1 VGHHRSRPF
10 RNNFAF
16 AERVLKIYSKKK
28 EKVMNAATSLKEYVE
43 IPMKELVES
52 STNPRKSFDEEG
64 LDELAGSIRSKGVL
78 SPLLVR
84 RVNGHFEIVAG
95 ARRYRAAQR
104 AGLEEIPVR
113 IGTFTD
119 AEAVE
124 IQIIENI
131 QRADVHP
138 FEEAQGFRALLDR
151 GGAEYTIEK
160 IAANTGKAASFIAKR
175 LKLLEL
181 TQTVADAFIAGQIG
195 IEHALLI
202 AKLAHD
208 MQEKALA
215 HCFDGYFAGNDSER
229 SLVPASRLQAWI
241 EQNVYLSLKSVPF
254 SKEDES
260 LLPEAESCAN
270 CPKRTGFN
278 TLLFSEVKDDSCS
291 DAGCFNRKLDAHIMR
306 RIEKMPN
313 LVLISERYT
322 IPGETPIIPRRNYVE
337 VVTRKARKG
346 KAVRPE
352 QRLCDHLK
360 PAIYADGMEKG
371 RLVKV
376 CADRT
381 CKVHFREQ
389 QEHDNQMLQF
399 KAERTAAK
407 RKKKQI
413 VLFRHRLMADVLK
426 RVKPQF
432 GTEEMRMVACFAL
445 ASLSHELACRLA
457 KRHGLQNPKDPR
469 DYQIAEKARTLYK
482 KADGAGLAVLIF
494 EAMLLGCAESTTDS
508 KDDDPLSIAAAV
520 FKIDT
525 KTLRASIAKEEQEKA
540 RKKAKKTADKE
551 KPKPTVKAACR

>member
-1 VGHHRSRPF
+1 MS
-10 RNNFAF
+10 
-16 AERVLKIYSKKK
+16 
-28 EKVMNAATSLKEYVE
+28 ATEAVKSSKEYLNIPIVE
-43 IPMKELVES
+43 LTES
-52 STNPRKSFDEEG
+52 STNPRKVFDEER
-64 LDELAGSIRSKGVL
+64 LEELAGSIRSKGVL

-84 RVNGHFEIVAG
+84 RINGHFEIVTG

-104 AGLEEIPVR
+104 AGLDEIPVR
-113 IGTFTD
+113 IGAFSD
-119 AEAVE
+119 EEALE

-151 GGAEYTIEK
+151 EGADYSIEK
-160 IAANTGKAASFIAKR
+160 IAAKTGKAASFIAKR
-175 LKLLEL
+175 LKLLDL
-181 TQTVADAFIAGQIG
+181 TQPAADAFTAGHIG
-195 IEHALLI
+195 VEHALLI
-202 AKLAHD
+202 AKLAPE

-215 HCFDGYFAGNDSER
+215 HCFDGYFAANESER

-254 SKEDES
+254 SKDDER
-260 LLPEAESCAN
+260 LLPEAGSCAN

-291 DAGCFNRKLDAHIMR
+291 DAGCFNRKLDAHITQ

-313 LVLISERYT
+313 LVLISEKYT
-322 IPGETPIIPRRNYVE
+322 IAGETPIIPRRNYVE
-337 VVTRKARKG
+337 VVSRKAKKG
-346 KAVRPE
+346 KEVQPE
-352 QRLCDHLK
+352 QRICNHLK

-389 QEHDNQMLQF
+389 QQQDKQRLQF
-399 KAERTAAK
+399 KAEKTAAN
-407 RKKKQI
+407 RKAKQTI
-413 VLFRHRLMADVLK
+413 SFRHRLMADVLK

-432 GTEEMRMVACFAL
+432 GTEQMRMVACFAL
-445 ASLSHELACRLA
+445 RSLPHELTCRLA

-469 DYQIAEKARTLYK
+469 DYQMAEKARTLYK
-482 KADGAGLAVLIF
+482 KADAAELAVLIF
-494 EAMLLGCAESTTDS
+494 EAMLLGSAERTTEN
-508 KDDDPLSIAAAV
+508 KEDDPLSIAASL

-525 KTLRASIAKEEQEKA
+525 KALRANVAKEEQEKA
-540 RKKAKKTADKE
+540 RKKAKKTAANE
-551 KPKPTVKAACR
+551 KPEPTGKLGRK

>member
-1 VGHHRSRPF
+1 
-10 RNNFAF
+10 
-16 AERVLKIYSKKK
+16 
-28 EKVMNAATSLKEYVE
+28 MNAATSLKEYVE

-52 STNPRKSFDEEG
+52 STNPRKSFDEAA

-84 RVNGHFEIVAG
+84 RVNGHFEIVTG

-113 IGTFTD
+113 VGTFTD
-119 AEAVE
+119 AEALE

-151 GGAEYTIEK
+151 EGADYTIEK
-160 IAANTGKAASFIAKR
+160 IAAKTGKAASFIAKR
-175 LKLLEL
+175 LKLLDL
-181 TQTVADAFIAGQIG
+181 TQPAADAFTAGHIG
-195 IEHALLI
+195 VEHALLI
-202 AKLAHD
+202 AKLAPD
-208 MQEKALA
+208 MQEKALS
-215 HCFDGYFAGNDSER
+215 HCFDGYFAANDSER

-241 EQNVYLSLKSVPF
+241 EQNVFLSLKSVPF
-254 SKEDES
+254 SKEDET
-260 LLPEAESCAN
+260 LLPEAGSCTN

-291 DAGCFNRKLDAHIMR
+291 DAGCFNRKLDAHISQR
-306 RIEKMPN
+306 VEKMQN
-313 LVLISERYT
+313 LVLISEKFN
-322 IPGETPIIPRRNYVE
+322 ISGETPILPRRNYVE
-337 VVTRKARKG
+337 VVTRKAKNG
-346 KAVRPE
+346 KEARPE

-389 QEHDNQMLQF
+389 QQQDRQRLQF
-399 KAERTAAK
+399 KAEKTAAN
-407 RKKKQI
+407 RKMKQI
-413 VLFRHRLMADVLK
+413 ISFRHRLMDDVLK
-426 RVKPQF
+426 RVKPQL

-445 ASLSHELACRLA
+445 RSLPHELVCRLA
-457 KRHGLQNPKDPR
+457 KRHDLQNPKDPR
-469 DYQIAEKARTLYK
+469 DYQMAEKARTLYK

-494 EAMLLGCAESTTDS
+494 EAMLLGSAERTNES

-525 KTLRASIAKEEQEKA
+525 KTLRASVAEQAKQKA
-540 RKKAKKTADKE
+540 QKKAQKTPG
-551 KPKPTVKAACR
+551 KPKSAITSKRVRK

>member
-1 VGHHRSRPF
+1 MS
-10 RNNFAF
+10 
-16 AERVLKIYSKKK
+16 
-28 EKVMNAATSLKEYVE
+28 ATEAVKSSKEYLNIPIVE
-43 IPMKELVES
+43 LTES
-52 STNPRKSFDEEG
+52 STNPRKVFDEER
-64 LDELAGSIRSKGVL
+64 LEELAGSIRSKGVL

-84 RVNGHFEIVAG
+84 RINGHFEIVTG

-104 AGLEEIPVR
+104 AGLDEIPVR
-113 IGTFTD
+113 IGAFTD
-119 AEAVE
+119 EEALE

-151 GGAEYTIEK
+151 EGADYSIEK
-160 IAANTGKAASFIAKR
+160 IAAKTGKAASFIAKR
-175 LKLLEL
+175 LKLLDL
-181 TQTVADAFIAGQIG
+181 TQPAADAFTAGHIG
-195 IEHALLI
+195 VEHALLI
-202 AKLAHD
+202 AKLAPE

-215 HCFDGYFAGNDSER
+215 HCFDGYFAANESER
-229 SLVPASRLQAWI
+229 SLVPASRVQAWI

-254 SKEDES
+254 SKDDER
-260 LLPEAESCAN
+260 LLPEAGSCAN

-278 TLLFSEVKDDSCS
+278 TLLFTEVKDDSCS
-291 DAGCFNRKLDAHIMR
+291 DAGCFNRKLDAHITQ

-313 LVLISERYT
+313 LVLISEKYT
-322 IPGETPIIPRRNYVE
+322 IAGETPIIPRRNYVE
-337 VVTRKARKG
+337 VVTRKAKKG
-346 KAVRPE
+346 KEARPE

-389 QEHDNQMLQF
+389 QQQDKQRLQF
-399 KAERTAAK
+399 KTEKTAAT
-407 RKKKQI
+407 RKAKQI
-413 VLFRHRLMADVLK
+413 ISFRHRLMADVLK

-445 ASLSHELACRLA
+445 RFLPHELACRLA

-469 DYQIAEKARTLYK
+469 DYQMAEKARTLYK

-494 EAMLLGCAESTTDS
+494 EAMLLSSADRTTAN
-508 KDDDPLSIAAAV
+508 KDDDPLSIAAGL

-525 KTLRASIAKEEQEKA
+525 KALRASVAKEEQEKA
-540 RKKAKKTADKE
+540 RKKAKKITGKE
-551 KPKPTVKAACR
+551 KPNRKAKLARK

>member
-1 VGHHRSRPF
+1 VSF
-10 RNNFAF
+10 KSD
-16 AERVLKIYSKKK
+16 EDSQKK
-28 EKVMNAATSLKEYVE
+28 EKQMSATEAVKSSKEYLT
-43 IPMKELVES
+43 IPIVDLTES
-52 STNPRKSFDEEG
+52 STNPRKVFDEER
-64 LDELAGSIRSKGVL
+64 LEELAGSIRSKGVL

-84 RVNGHFEIVAG
+84 RINGHFEIVTG

-104 AGLEEIPVR
+104 AGLDEIPVR
-113 IGTFTD
+113 IGAFSD
-119 AEAVE
+119 EEALE

-151 GGAEYTIEK
+151 EGADYSIEK
-160 IAANTGKAASFIAKR
+160 IAAKTGKAASFIAKR
-175 LKLLEL
+175 LKLLDL
-181 TQTVADAFIAGQIG
+181 TQPAADAFTAGHIG
-195 IEHALLI
+195 VEHALLI
-202 AKLAHD
+202 AKLAPE
-208 MQEKALA
+208 MQEKALS
-215 HCFDGYFAGNDSER
+215 HCFDGYFAANDSER

-254 SKEDES
+254 SKEDER
-260 LLPEAESCAN
+260 LLPEAGSCAN

-291 DAGCFNRKLDAHIMR
+291 DAGCFNRKLDAHITQ

-313 LVLISERYT
+313 LVLISEKYT
-322 IPGETPIIPRRNYVE
+322 IAGETPIIPRRNYVE
-337 VVTRKARKG
+337 VVTRKAKKG
-346 KAVRPE
+346 KEARPE

-389 QEHDNQMLQF
+389 QQQDKQRLQF
-399 KAERTAAK
+399 KAEKTAAN
-407 RKKKQI
+407 RKAKQTI
-413 VLFRHRLMADVLK
+413 SFRHRVMADVLK

-445 ASLSHELACRLA
+445 RSLSHELACRLA

-469 DYQIAEKARTLYK
+469 DYQMAEKARTLYK
-482 KADGAGLAVLIF
+482 KADAAGLAVLIF
-494 EAMLLGCAESTTDS
+494 EAMLLSSAERTTES
-508 KDDDPLSIAAAV
+508 KDDDALSIAASL

-525 KTLRASIAKEEQEKA
+525 KALRTSVAKEEQVKA
-540 RKKAKKTADKE
+540 RKKAQRTAGKE
-551 KPKPTVKAACR
+551 KPKPRAKLTRK